1 MGLLYANDVVNPES
15 ADEHRL
21 SMGVVA
27 HFEAFLSILSGI
39 LCAEKISGYSQNFV
53 VVLCADKE
61 SET

>member
-27 HFEAFLSILSGI
+27 VLGAILSTLSGS
-39 LCAEKISGYSQNFV
+39 LCI
-53 VVLCADKE
+53 
-61 SET
+61 